1 MFKFRFTLIELL
13 AVIVILAVIA
23 LIATPIILNI
33 VDKARGKG
41 RSQTANGVLTAAK
54 YFYMESV
61 LDTNVEYPS
70 TGLEFV
76 CNGEACTAT
85 VGATIKDEGIA
96 LLSAEE
102 LTTYSL
108 KFSGKVPSSGSII
121 VTTDGVITPNN
132 LAVDSKLCTY
142 DEEKKL
148 FTEC

>member
-1 MFKFRFTLIELL
+1 M
-13 AVIVILAVIA
+13 
-23 LIATPIILNI
+23 
-33 VDKARGKG
+33 
-41 RSQTANGVLTAAK
+41 
-54 YFYMESV
+54 
-61 LDTNVEYPS
+61 
-70 TGLEFV
+70 
-76 CNGEACTAT
+76 
-85 VGATIKDEGIA
+85 
-96 LLSAEE
+96 SAEE